1 MAGTNTIN
9 LSEYFLGGLGACGA
23 CLFTNPLEVVKT
35 RMQLQG
41 ELRSRGSYS
50 RHYRN
55 VFHAFFTIGKV
66 DGLRA
71 LQKGLIPGLWYQLFM
86 NGVRLGT
93 YQTLVNFGMTKNS
106 EGEVSLPKSVAAGAF
121 SGCVGAVF
129 GTHFICMRHIKR
141 VTPRQCSFHV
151 KPWVV
156 NEWNGF
162 PEKVLLASSVN
173 GFKNAPVD
181 KYFKHCNRI
190 KTHLQ
195 ALADQRIAVG
205 HQHQHSGMIQAF
217 RGIISR
223 EGVRGLWRGATG
235 AMARVSVGSAAQ
247 LSTFSKCKDIV
258 EQLQI
263 FSPGSI
269 LIPLVASMVGGV
281 AVVCCM
287 TPFDVISTRL
297 YNQGVDAKGRGLYY
311 SGVAD
316 CFWKILNKEGPFGF
330 YK

>member
-1 MAGTNTIN
+1 MAVDREIVISRLIKMAGTNTIN

-129 GTHFICMRHIKR
+129 GSPFYLVSMMRN
-141 VTPRQCSFHV
+141 T
-151 KPWVV
+151 
-156 NEWNGF
+156 
-162 PEKVLLASSVN
+162 
-173 GFKNAPVD
+173 
-181 KYFKHCNRI
+181 
-190 KTHLQ
+190 
-195 ALADQRIAVG
+195 
-205 HQHQHSGMIQAF
+205 
-217 RGIISR
+217 
-223 EGVRGLWRGATG
+223 
-235 AMARVSVGSAAQ
+235 
-247 LSTFSKCKDIV
+247 
-258 EQLQI
+258 
-263 FSPGSI
+263 
-269 LIPLVASMVGGV
+269 
-281 AVVCCM
+281 
-287 TPFDVISTRL
+287 
-297 YNQGVDAKGRGLYY
+297 
-311 SGVAD
+311 
-316 CFWKILNKEGPFGF
+316 
-330 YK
+330 

>member
-1 MAGTNTIN
+1 MLWRLIVISRLKKMAGTNTIN

-41 ELRSRGSYS
+41 ELRLRGSYS

-129 GTHFICMRHIKR
+129 GSPFYLVSMMRNTETVWYNTKKK
-141 VTPRQCSFHV
+141 TM
-151 KPWVV
+151 
-156 NEWNGF
+156 
-162 PEKVLLASSVN
+162 VLL
-173 GFKNAPVD
+173 D
-181 KYFKHCNRI
+181 R
-190 KTHLQ
+190 
-195 ALADQRIAVG
+195 
-205 HQHQHSGMIQAF
+205 
-217 RGIISR
+217 
-223 EGVRGLWRGATG
+223 
-235 AMARVSVGSAAQ
+235 
-247 LSTFSKCKDIV
+247 
-258 EQLQI
+258 QLQ
-263 FSPGSI
+263 
-269 LIPLVASMVGGV
+269 PLPHQ
-281 AVVCCM
+281 
-287 TPFDVISTRL
+287 TK
-297 YNQGVDAKGRGLYY
+297 N
-311 SGVAD
+311 
-316 CFWKILNKEGPFGF
+316 
-330 YK
+330 